1 MRQTFNTYLRH
12 VGVVRI
18 LVLLVFLLIQIYS
31 VAETTWTDSKFKF
44 TVISEEN
51 ATVSVTKSTDTISGE
66 IVIPDTVTKNGKSY
80 SVTAIANQAFYYC
93 VNLTSVTIP
102 NSVVSIG
109 DYAFGGCGDLA
120 SITIPDSV
128 TSIGCNAFGGCCGLT
143 DVTIGNSVT
152 SIGDCAFI
160 YCERLNPVNIPNSV
174 ISLGSGAFY
183 GCFGLSSV
191 NIPNSVTSIKNDT
204 FYACRSLT
212 SVTIPDSVTSIGDDA
227 FAYCESLTS
236 ITIPSSVTS
245 IGNDVFYNCI
255 NLKVIYSLPPT
266 PAKVESET
274 FNYVDKKNCKL
285 YVPVKSPD
293 IYKTAYGWK
302 DFVNII
308 GWKFQNNSSQI
319 EVQK

>member
-31 VAETTWTDSKFKF
+31 IAETTWIDSKLKF

-93 VNLTSVTIP
+93 VNLTSVTIS

-152 SIGDCAFI
+152 SIGD
-160 YCERLNPVNIPNSV
+160 
-174 ISLGSGAFY
+174 
-183 GCFGLSSV
+183 
-191 NIPNSVTSIKNDT
+191 
-204 FYACRSLT
+204 
-212 SVTIPDSVTSIGDDA
+212 DA

-255 NLKVIYSLPPT
+255 NLKAIYSLPPA

-319 EVQK
+319 EVQT